1 MDRHDVEE
9 DRLAAARATMI
20 ERQLRGRGIKDER
33 VLQVMGQLPRE
44 WFVPAKLQSDAYADR
59 ALPIGYGQTIS
70 QPLIVALMT
79 EALDLK
85 GGEKVLEI
93 GTGSGYQTAILAQL
107 AGQVLTVERVR
118 ELGREA
124 EQLFA
129 ELKLFNVLVRIADGT
144 HGWKEEAP
152 YDAIIVTAA
161 APDEPKPYI
170 EQLKTGGRL
179 VIPIGPRSSQTLFRF
194 IREHKRIIKEDLG
207 PCRFVPLIGHYGWE
221 EQ

>member
-1 MDRHDVEE
+1 MDVQVDDERQ
-9 DRLAAARATMI
+9 ATARADMV
-20 ERQLRGRGIKDER
+20 ERQLRRRGIKDER
-33 VLQVMGQLPRE
+33 VLQAMGSLPRE
-44 WFVPAKLQSDAYADR
+44 WFVPPKSQNEAYADR
-59 ALPIGYGQTIS
+59 ALPIGAGQTIS

-118 ELGREA
+118 ELGRAA
-124 EQLFA
+124 EKLFA
-129 ELKLFNVLVRIADGT
+129 ELKLHNVLVRIADGT

-179 VIPIGPRSSQTLFRF
+179 VIPIGDRASQTLFRF
-194 IREHKRIIKEDLG
+194 IRERKRIVKEDLG
-207 PCRFVPLIGHYGWE
+207 PVRFVPLIGHYGWE
-221 EQ
+221 EK